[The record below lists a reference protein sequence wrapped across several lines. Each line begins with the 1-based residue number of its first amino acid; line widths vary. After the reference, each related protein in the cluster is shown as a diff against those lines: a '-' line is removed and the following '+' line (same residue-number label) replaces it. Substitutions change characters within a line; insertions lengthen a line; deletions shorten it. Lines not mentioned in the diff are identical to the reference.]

1 MTAFKIHP
9 DDNVATLLE
18 DAEPGDLK
26 VMGETALSVAATE
39 AIAHGH
45 KIALMDIPAGRDV
58 IKFGVPI
65 GRASADIPAGAWVHL
80 HNLESFFD
88 ERSQTLDL
96 HTGGATDTR
105 YD

>member
-1 MTAFKIHP
+1 MAQAFRV
-9 DDNVATLLE
+9 DARDNVATVLA
-18 DAEPGDLK
+18 DVTPGPVELVGGDPI
-26 VMGETALSVAATE
+26 EATE

-80 HNLESFFD
+80 HNLESFLD